1 MYDIVQK
8 KWHLIC
14 EDTAT
19 VGGPRLIFDHQM
31 CLDPEK
37 RNIYVFGGR
46 ILSPA
51 AGYQEDRGLL
61 AASNAVVQGAVQGA
75 VQQAAAYIS
84 EPQFSGLY
92 SYHIPTSTWRLLRDD
107 PVVVNAATSSGGASG
122 GVPVEMRSRIGHS
135 MLFHPV
141 DRRLYIF
148 AGQRSKEYLNDFF
161 TYNVDSG
168 LVDTVTDGKRRDPAQ
183 IPAAGFTQRA
193 TIDHELNEI
202 YILSGLSKDKDKRDD
217 NVKNSFWVYNIVEN
231 KW

>member
-1 MYDIVQK
+1 
-8 KWHLIC
+8 
-14 EDTAT
+14 
-19 VGGPRLIFDHQM
+19 M

-51 AGYQEDRGLL
+51 AGYQDDRGL
-61 AASNAVVQGAVQGA
+61 AGSSVAGA
-75 VQQAAAYIS
+75 YLT

-92 SYHIPTSTWRLLRDD
+92 VYHIPTSTWRLLRDD
-107 PVVVNAATSSGGASG
+107 PAVAPGSG
-122 GVPVEMRSRIGHS
+122 PVEMRSRIGHS

-141 DRRLYIF
+141 DRKLYIF

-168 LVDTVTDGKRRDPAQ
+168 TVETVTDGTRRDPAQ

-217 NVKNSFWVYNIVEN
+217 NVKNSFWVYNIVDN